1 MRTLFI
7 IPLVLMALLPPANA
21 SSERHYCAVL
31 GVASIEGDDVTSIEK
46 AGFEILFQRDGN
58 SLVFS
63 SDSWYF
69 EGSKYTLDDAGD
81 GSFDMANIA
90 ETMRFASPY
99 LSYVSSSVIRTVAFH
114 AKCKKL

>member
-1 MRTLFI
+1 
-7 IPLVLMALLPPANA
+7 MALLPPANA
-21 SSERHYCAVL
+21 TSERRYCAVL
-31 GVASIEGDDVTSIEK
+31 GVATIKGKDLVSIEK
-46 AGFEILFQRDGN
+46 PGVEILFERDGN

-69 EGSKYTLDDAGD
+69 EGSKYILDDAGG

-99 LSYVSSSVIRTVAFH
+99 LSYVSNSVIRAVVFH